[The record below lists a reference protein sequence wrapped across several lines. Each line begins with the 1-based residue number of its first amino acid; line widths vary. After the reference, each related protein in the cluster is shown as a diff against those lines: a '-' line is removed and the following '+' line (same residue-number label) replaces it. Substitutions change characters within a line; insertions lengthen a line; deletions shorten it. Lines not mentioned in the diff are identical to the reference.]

1 MEPHAHSIAPRVLVV
16 EDDAA
21 LSEVVRTFLGDE
33 GYACA
38 PAFSGTEALLLSERA
53 AEKGQ
58 PFDLVILD
66 LMLPGV
72 PGEELIGR
80 LRAAGVD
87 APVIVTSAKGAL
99 ADRVGVSAQAVCKWE
114 NDLSC
119 PDISLLPQLARTFQ
133 EEHPGVE
140 VRVRIA
146 NGELLRRDLL
156 ENRLDLALLEG
167 EENGADLMLTPF
179 AAGEMALIVP
189 PGHPLARAGGA
200 TLAQAAAYPL
210 LLRETGSATRRFLD
224 QLLMSRG
231 LAVQPVWESASTQAL
246 LSAVREGL
254 GITLVPWAL
263 ARQTV
268 LRGEAE
274 RCPVTDAELIRRRYV
289 AWHPS
294 KYVTGT
300 MRAFVNL
307 CMEQAKNA

>member
-1 MEPHAHSIAPRVLVV
+1 MTLRHMRIFQKIYETQSV
-16 EDDAA
+16 
-21 LSEVVRTFLGDE
+21 T
-33 GYACA
+33 
-38 PAFSGTEALLLSERA
+38 RA
-53 AEKGQ
+53 AEALHMTQ
-58 PFDLVILD
+58 PAVTRALQELEKYYGLRLFERLNRRLTVTEAGRRMYDYALHLTETFDTMEKSLRD
-66 LMLPGV
+66 WERQGV
-72 PGEELIGR
+72 L
-80 LRAAGVD
+80 
-87 APVIVTSAKGAL
+87 
-99 ADRVGVSAQAVCKWE
+99 RVGASVSLGC
-114 NDLSC
+114 
-119 PDISLLPQLARTFQ
+119 SLLPQLARTFQ

-140 VRVRIA
+140 VRVCIA

-307 CMEQAKNA
+307 CMEQAKSA

>member
-1 MEPHAHSIAPRVLVV
+1 MTLRHMRIFQKIYETQSV
-16 EDDAA
+16 
-21 LSEVVRTFLGDE
+21 T
-33 GYACA
+33 
-38 PAFSGTEALLLSERA
+38 RA
-53 AEKGQ
+53 AEALHMTQ
-58 PFDLVILD
+58 PAVTRALQELEKYYGLRLFERLNRRLTVTEAGRRMYDYALHLTETFDTMEKSLRD
-66 LMLPGV
+66 WERQGV
-72 PGEELIGR
+72 L
-80 LRAAGVD
+80 
-87 APVIVTSAKGAL
+87 
-99 ADRVGVSAQAVCKWE
+99 RVGASVSLGC
-114 NDLSC
+114 
-119 PDISLLPQLARTFQ
+119 SLLPQLARTFQ

-224 QLLMSRG
+224 RLLMSRG

-307 CMEQAKNA
+307 CMEQAKSA

>member
-1 MEPHAHSIAPRVLVV
+1 
-16 EDDAA
+16 
-21 LSEVVRTFLGDE
+21 
-33 GYACA
+33 
-38 PAFSGTEALLLSERA
+38 
-53 AEKGQ
+53 
-58 PFDLVILD
+58 
-66 LMLPGV
+66 ML
-72 PGEELIGR
+72 
-80 LRAAGVD
+80 
-87 APVIVTSAKGAL
+87 
-99 ADRVGVSAQAVCKWE
+99 RVGASVSLGC
-114 NDLSC
+114 
-119 PDISLLPQLARTFQ
+119 SLLPQLARTFQ

-156 ENRLDLALLEG
+156 ENRLDLALREG

-179 AAGEMALIVP
+179 AVGEMALIVP

-307 CMEQAKNA
+307 CMEQAKSA

>member
-1 MEPHAHSIAPRVLVV
+1 MTLRHMRIFQKIYETQSV
-16 EDDAA
+16 
-21 LSEVVRTFLGDE
+21 T
-33 GYACA
+33 
-38 PAFSGTEALLLSERA
+38 RA
-53 AEKGQ
+53 AEALHMTQ
-58 PFDLVILD
+58 PAVTRALQELEKYYGLRLFERLNRRLTVTEAGRRMYDYALHLTETFDTMEKSLRD
-66 LMLPGV
+66 WERQGV
-72 PGEELIGR
+72 L
-80 LRAAGVD
+80 
-87 APVIVTSAKGAL
+87 
-99 ADRVGVSAQAVCKWE
+99 RVGASVSLGC
-114 NDLSC
+114 
-119 PDISLLPQLARTFQ
+119 SLLPQLTRTFQ

-167 EENGADLMLTPF
+167 EENGANLMLTPF

-231 LAVQPVWESASTQAL
+231 LAAQPVWESASTQAL

>member
-1 MEPHAHSIAPRVLVV
+1 MTLRHMRIFQKIYETQSV
-16 EDDAA
+16 
-21 LSEVVRTFLGDE
+21 T
-33 GYACA
+33 
-38 PAFSGTEALLLSERA
+38 RA
-53 AEKGQ
+53 AEALHMTQ
-58 PFDLVILD
+58 PAVTRALQELEKYYGLRLFERLNRRLTVTEAGRRMYDYALHLTETFDTMEKSLRD
-66 LMLPGV
+66 WERQGV
-72 PGEELIGR
+72 L
-80 LRAAGVD
+80 
-87 APVIVTSAKGAL
+87 
-99 ADRVGVSAQAVCKWE
+99 RVGASVSLGC
-114 NDLSC
+114 SM
-119 PDISLLPQLARTFQ
+119 LPQLARTFQ

-307 CMEQAKNA
+307 CMEQAKSA

>member
-1 MEPHAHSIAPRVLVV
+1 MTLRHMRIFQKIYETQSV
-16 EDDAA
+16 
-21 LSEVVRTFLGDE
+21 T
-33 GYACA
+33 
-38 PAFSGTEALLLSERA
+38 RA
-53 AEKGQ
+53 AEALHMTQ
-58 PFDLVILD
+58 PAVTRALQELEKYYGLRLFERLNRRLTVTEAGRRMYDYALHLTETFDTMEKSLRD
-66 LMLPGV
+66 WERQGV
-72 PGEELIGR
+72 L
-80 LRAAGVD
+80 
-87 APVIVTSAKGAL
+87 
-99 ADRVGVSAQAVCKWE
+99 RVGASVSLGC
-114 NDLSC
+114 
-119 PDISLLPQLARTFQ
+119 SLLPQLARTFQ

-189 PGHPLARAGGA
+189 PRHPLARAGGA

>member
-1 MEPHAHSIAPRVLVV
+1 MTLRHMRIFQKIYETQSV
-16 EDDAA
+16 
-21 LSEVVRTFLGDE
+21 T
-33 GYACA
+33 
-38 PAFSGTEALLLSERA
+38 RA
-53 AEKGQ
+53 AEAMHMTQ
-58 PFDLVILD
+58 PAVTRALQELEKYYGLRLFERLNRRLTVTEAGRRMYDYALHLTETFDTMEKSLRD
-66 LMLPGV
+66 WERQGV
-72 PGEELIGR
+72 L
-80 LRAAGVD
+80 
-87 APVIVTSAKGAL
+87 
-99 ADRVGVSAQAVCKWE
+99 RVGASVSLGC
-114 NDLSC
+114 
-119 PDISLLPQLARTFQ
+119 SLLPQLARTFQ

>member
-1 MEPHAHSIAPRVLVV
+1 MTLRHMRIFQKIYETQSV
-16 EDDAA
+16 
-21 LSEVVRTFLGDE
+21 T
-33 GYACA
+33 
-38 PAFSGTEALLLSERA
+38 RA
-53 AEKGQ
+53 AEALHMTQ
-58 PFDLVILD
+58 PAVTRALQELEKYYGLRLFERLNRRLTVTEAGRRMYDYALHLTETFDTMEKSLRD
-66 LMLPGV
+66 WERQGV
-72 PGEELIGR
+72 L
-80 LRAAGVD
+80 
-87 APVIVTSAKGAL
+87 
-99 ADRVGVSAQAVCKWE
+99 RVGASVSLGC
-114 NDLSC
+114 
-119 PDISLLPQLARTFQ
+119 SLLPQLARTFQ

-146 NGELLRRDLL
+146 NGELLRRALL

>member
-1 MEPHAHSIAPRVLVV
+1 MTLRHMRIFQKIYETQSV
-16 EDDAA
+16 
-21 LSEVVRTFLGDE
+21 T
-33 GYACA
+33 
-38 PAFSGTEALLLSERA
+38 RA
-53 AEKGQ
+53 AEALHMTQ
-58 PFDLVILD
+58 PAVTRALQELEKYYGLRLFERLNRRLTVTEAGRRMYDYALHLTETFDTMEKSLRD
-66 LMLPGV
+66 WERQGV
-72 PGEELIGR
+72 L
-80 LRAAGVD
+80 
-87 APVIVTSAKGAL
+87 
-99 ADRVGVSAQAVCKWE
+99 RVGASVSLGC
-114 NDLSC
+114 
-119 PDISLLPQLARTFQ
+119 SLLPQLARTFQ

-307 CMEQAKNA
+307 CMEQTENA

>member
-1 MEPHAHSIAPRVLVV
+1 MTLRHMRIFQKIYETQSV
-16 EDDAA
+16 
-21 LSEVVRTFLGDE
+21 T
-33 GYACA
+33 
-38 PAFSGTEALLLSERA
+38 RA
-53 AEKGQ
+53 AEALHMTQ
-58 PFDLVILD
+58 PAVTRALQELEKYYGLRLFERLNRRLTVTEAGRRMYDYALHLTETFDTMEKSLRD
-66 LMLPGV
+66 WERQGV
-72 PGEELIGR
+72 L
-80 LRAAGVD
+80 
-87 APVIVTSAKGAL
+87 
-99 ADRVGVSAQAVCKWE
+99 RVGASVSLGC
-114 NDLSC
+114 
-119 PDISLLPQLARTFQ
+119 SLLPQLARTFQ
-133 EEHPGVE
+133 EERPGVE

-307 CMEQAKNA
+307 CMEQAKSA

>member
-1 MEPHAHSIAPRVLVV
+1 MTLRHMRIFQKIYETQSV
-16 EDDAA
+16 
-21 LSEVVRTFLGDE
+21 T
-33 GYACA
+33 
-38 PAFSGTEALLLSERA
+38 RA
-53 AEKGQ
+53 AEALHMTQ
-58 PFDLVILD
+58 PAVTRALQELEKYYGLRLFERLNRRLTVTEAGRRMYDYALHLTETFDTMEKSLRD
-66 LMLPGV
+66 WERQGV
-72 PGEELIGR
+72 L
-80 LRAAGVD
+80 
-87 APVIVTSAKGAL
+87 
-99 ADRVGVSAQAVCKWE
+99 RVGASVSLGC
-114 NDLSC
+114 
-119 PDISLLPQLARTFQ
+119 SLLPQLARTFQ
-133 EEHPGVE
+133 EEHSGVE

-307 CMEQAKNA
+307 CMEQAKSA

>member
-1 MEPHAHSIAPRVLVV
+1 MTLRHMRIFQKIYETQSV
-16 EDDAA
+16 
-21 LSEVVRTFLGDE
+21 T
-33 GYACA
+33 
-38 PAFSGTEALLLSERA
+38 RA
-53 AEKGQ
+53 AEALHMTQ
-58 PFDLVILD
+58 PAVTRGLQELEKYYGLRLFERLNRRLTVTEAGRRMYDYALHLTETFDTMEKSLRD
-66 LMLPGV
+66 WERQGV
-72 PGEELIGR
+72 L
-80 LRAAGVD
+80 
-87 APVIVTSAKGAL
+87 
-99 ADRVGVSAQAVCKWE
+99 RVGASVSLGC
-114 NDLSC
+114 
-119 PDISLLPQLARTFQ
+119 SLLPQLARTFQ

-307 CMEQAKNA
+307 CMEQAKCA

>member
-1 MEPHAHSIAPRVLVV
+1 MTLRHMRIFQKIYETQSV
-16 EDDAA
+16 
-21 LSEVVRTFLGDE
+21 T
-33 GYACA
+33 
-38 PAFSGTEALLLSERA
+38 RA
-53 AEKGQ
+53 AEALHMTQ
-58 PFDLVILD
+58 PAVTRALQELEKYYGLRLFERLNRRLTVTEAGRRMYDYALHLTETFDTMEKSLRD
-66 LMLPGV
+66 WERQGV
-72 PGEELIGR
+72 L
-80 LRAAGVD
+80 
-87 APVIVTSAKGAL
+87 
-99 ADRVGVSAQAVCKWE
+99 RVGASVSLGC
-114 NDLSC
+114 
-119 PDISLLPQLARTFQ
+119 SLLPQLARTFQ

-140 VRVRIA
+140 ARVRIA

-200 TLAQAAAYPL
+200 TLAQAAAHPL

>member
-1 MEPHAHSIAPRVLVV
+1 MTLRHMRIFQKIYETQSV
-16 EDDAA
+16 
-21 LSEVVRTFLGDE
+21 T
-33 GYACA
+33 
-38 PAFSGTEALLLSERA
+38 RA
-53 AEKGQ
+53 AEALHMTQ
-58 PFDLVILD
+58 PAVTRALQELEKYYGLRLFERLNRRLTVTEAGRRMYDYALHLTETFDTMEKSLRD
-66 LMLPGV
+66 WERQGV
-72 PGEELIGR
+72 L
-80 LRAAGVD
+80 
-87 APVIVTSAKGAL
+87 
-99 ADRVGVSAQAVCKWE
+99 RVGASVSLGC
-114 NDLSC
+114 
-119 PDISLLPQLARTFQ
+119 SLLPQLARTFQ

-231 LAVQPVWESASTQAL
+231 LAVQPVWGSASTQAL

>member
-1 MEPHAHSIAPRVLVV
+1 MTLRHMRIFQKIYETQSV
-16 EDDAA
+16 
-21 LSEVVRTFLGDE
+21 T
-33 GYACA
+33 
-38 PAFSGTEALLLSERA
+38 RA
-53 AEKGQ
+53 AEALHMTQ
-58 PFDLVILD
+58 PAVTRALQELEKYYGLRLFERLNRRLTVTEAGRRMYDYALHLTETFDTMEKSLRD
-66 LMLPGV
+66 WERQGV
-72 PGEELIGR
+72 L
-80 LRAAGVD
+80 
-87 APVIVTSAKGAL
+87 
-99 ADRVGVSAQAVCKWE
+99 RVGASVSLGC
-114 NDLSC
+114 
-119 PDISLLPQLARTFQ
+119 SLLPQLARTFQ

-300 MRAFVNL
+300 MREFVNL

>member
-1 MEPHAHSIAPRVLVV
+1 MTLRHMRIFQKIYETQSV
-16 EDDAA
+16 
-21 LSEVVRTFLGDE
+21 T
-33 GYACA
+33 
-38 PAFSGTEALLLSERA
+38 RA
-53 AEKGQ
+53 AEALHMTQ
-58 PFDLVILD
+58 PAVTRALQELEKYYGLRLFERLNRRLTVTEAGRRMYDYALHLTETFDTMEKSLRD
-66 LMLPGV
+66 WERQGV
-72 PGEELIGR
+72 L
-80 LRAAGVD
+80 
-87 APVIVTSAKGAL
+87 
-99 ADRVGVSAQAVCKWE
+99 RVGASVSLGC
-114 NDLSC
+114 
-119 PDISLLPQLARTFQ
+119 SLLPQLARTFQ

-231 LAVQPVWESASTQAL
+231 LAVQPVWESDSTQAL

-307 CMEQAKNA
+307 CMEQAKSA

>member
-1 MEPHAHSIAPRVLVV
+1 MTLRHMRIFQKIYETQSV
-16 EDDAA
+16 
-21 LSEVVRTFLGDE
+21 T
-33 GYACA
+33 
-38 PAFSGTEALLLSERA
+38 RA
-53 AEKGQ
+53 AEALHMTQ
-58 PFDLVILD
+58 PAVTRALQELEKYYGLRLFERLNRRLTVTEAGRRMYDYALHLTETFDTMEKSLRD
-66 LMLPGV
+66 WERQGV
-72 PGEELIGR
+72 L
-80 LRAAGVD
+80 
-87 APVIVTSAKGAL
+87 
-99 ADRVGVSAQAVCKWE
+99 RVGASVSLGC
-114 NDLSC
+114 
-119 PDISLLPQLARTFQ
+119 SLLPQLARTFQ

-156 ENRLDLALLEG
+156 ENRLDRALLEG

-307 CMEQAKNA
+307 CMEQAKSA

>member
-1 MEPHAHSIAPRVLVV
+1 MTLRHMRIFQKIYETQSV
-16 EDDAA
+16 
-21 LSEVVRTFLGDE
+21 T
-33 GYACA
+33 
-38 PAFSGTEALLLSERA
+38 RA
-53 AEKGQ
+53 AEALHMTQ
-58 PFDLVILD
+58 PAVTRALQELEKYYGLRLFERLNRRLTVTEAGRRMYDYALHLTETFDTMEKSLRD
-66 LMLPGV
+66 WERQGV
-72 PGEELIGR
+72 L
-80 LRAAGVD
+80 
-87 APVIVTSAKGAL
+87 
-99 ADRVGVSAQAVCKWE
+99 RVGASVSLGC
-114 NDLSC
+114 
-119 PDISLLPQLARTFQ
+119 SLLPQLARTFQ

-231 LAVQPVWESASTQAL
+231 LAVHPVWESASTQAL

-307 CMEQAKNA
+307 CMEQAKSA

>member
-1 MEPHAHSIAPRVLVV
+1 MTLRHMRIFQKIYETQSV
-16 EDDAA
+16 
-21 LSEVVRTFLGDE
+21 T
-33 GYACA
+33 
-38 PAFSGTEALLLSERA
+38 RA
-53 AEKGQ
+53 AEALHMTQ
-58 PFDLVILD
+58 PAVTRALQELEKYYGLRLFERLNRRLTVTEAGRRMYDYALHLTETFDTMEKSLRD
-66 LMLPGV
+66 WERQGV
-72 PGEELIGR
+72 L
-80 LRAAGVD
+80 
-87 APVIVTSAKGAL
+87 
-99 ADRVGVSAQAVCKWE
+99 RVGASVSLGC
-114 NDLSC
+114 
-119 PDISLLPQLARTFQ
+119 SLLPQLARTFQ
-133 EEHPGVE
+133 EEYPGVE

-167 EENGADLMLTPF
+167 EENGADLMLTAF

-289 AWHPS
+289 AWHLS

>member
-1 MEPHAHSIAPRVLVV
+1 MTLRHMRIFQKIYETQSV
-16 EDDAA
+16 
-21 LSEVVRTFLGDE
+21 T
-33 GYACA
+33 
-38 PAFSGTEALLLSERA
+38 RA
-53 AEKGQ
+53 AEALHMTQ
-58 PFDLVILD
+58 PAVTRALQELEKYYGLRLFERLNRRLTVTEAGRRMYDYALHLTETFDTMEKSLRD
-66 LMLPGV
+66 WERQGV
-72 PGEELIGR
+72 L
-80 LRAAGVD
+80 
-87 APVIVTSAKGAL
+87 
-99 ADRVGVSAQAVCKWE
+99 RVGASVSLGC
-114 NDLSC
+114 
-119 PDISLLPQLARTFQ
+119 SLLPQLARTFQ

-307 CMEQAKNA
+307 CIEQAKSA

>member
-1 MEPHAHSIAPRVLVV
+1 MTLRHMRIFQKIYETQSV
-16 EDDAA
+16 
-21 LSEVVRTFLGDE
+21 T
-33 GYACA
+33 
-38 PAFSGTEALLLSERA
+38 RA
-53 AEKGQ
+53 AEALHMTQ
-58 PFDLVILD
+58 PAVTRALQELEKYYGLRLFERLNRRLTVTEAGRRMYDYALHLTETFDTMEKSLRD
-66 LMLPGV
+66 WERQGV
-72 PGEELIGR
+72 L
-80 LRAAGVD
+80 
-87 APVIVTSAKGAL
+87 
-99 ADRVGVSAQAVCKWE
+99 RVGASVSLGC
-114 NDLSC
+114 
-119 PDISLLPQLARTFQ
+119 SLLPQLARTFQ

-231 LAVQPVWESASTQAL
+231 LAVPPVWESASTQAL

-307 CMEQAKNA
+307 CMEQAKSA

>member
-1 MEPHAHSIAPRVLVV
+1 MTLRHMRIFQKIYETQSV
-16 EDDAA
+16 
-21 LSEVVRTFLGDE
+21 T
-33 GYACA
+33 
-38 PAFSGTEALLLSERA
+38 RA
-53 AEKGQ
+53 AEALHMTQ
-58 PFDLVILD
+58 PAVTRALQELEKYYGLRLFERLNRRLTVTEAGRRMYDYALHLTETFDTMEKSLRD
-66 LMLPGV
+66 WERQGV
-72 PGEELIGR
+72 L
-80 LRAAGVD
+80 
-87 APVIVTSAKGAL
+87 
-99 ADRVGVSAQAVCKWE
+99 RVGASVSLGC
-114 NDLSC
+114 
-119 PDISLLPQLARTFQ
+119 SLLPQLARTFQ

-268 LRGEAE
+268 LRGETE

-307 CMEQAKNA
+307 CMEQAKSA

>member
-1 MEPHAHSIAPRVLVV
+1 MTLRHMRIFQKIYETQSV
-16 EDDAA
+16 
-21 LSEVVRTFLGDE
+21 T
-33 GYACA
+33 
-38 PAFSGTEALLLSERA
+38 RA
-53 AEKGQ
+53 AEALHMTQ
-58 PFDLVILD
+58 PAVTRALQELEKYYGLRLFERLNRRLTVTEAGRRMYDYALHLTETFDTMEKSLRD
-66 LMLPGV
+66 WERQGV
-72 PGEELIGR
+72 L
-80 LRAAGVD
+80 
-87 APVIVTSAKGAL
+87 
-99 ADRVGVSAQAVCKWE
+99 RVGASVSLGC
-114 NDLSC
+114 
-119 PDISLLPQLARTFQ
+119 SLLPQLARTFQ

-189 PGHPLARAGGA
+189 PGHPLARAGGV

-268 LRGEAE
+268 LRGEAG

-307 CMEQAKNA
+307 CMEQAKSA

>member
-1 MEPHAHSIAPRVLVV
+1 MTLRHMRIFQKIYETQSV
-16 EDDAA
+16 
-21 LSEVVRTFLGDE
+21 T
-33 GYACA
+33 
-38 PAFSGTEALLLSERA
+38 RA
-53 AEKGQ
+53 AEALHMTQ
-58 PFDLVILD
+58 PAVTRALQELEKYYGLRLFERLNRRLTVTEAGRRMYDYALHLTETFDTMEKSLRD
-66 LMLPGV
+66 WERQGV
-72 PGEELIGR
+72 L
-80 LRAAGVD
+80 
-87 APVIVTSAKGAL
+87 
-99 ADRVGVSAQAVCKWE
+99 RVGASVSLGC
-114 NDLSC
+114 
-119 PDISLLPQLARTFQ
+119 SLLPQLARTFQ

-189 PGHPLARAGGA
+189 PGHPLARTGGA

-307 CMEQAKNA
+307 CMEQAKSA

>member
-1 MEPHAHSIAPRVLVV
+1 MTLRHMRIFQKIYETQSV
-16 EDDAA
+16 
-21 LSEVVRTFLGDE
+21 T
-33 GYACA
+33 
-38 PAFSGTEALLLSERA
+38 RA
-53 AEKGQ
+53 AEALHMTQ
-58 PFDLVILD
+58 PAVTRALQELEKYYGLRLFERLNRRLTVTEAGRRMYDYALHLTETFDTMEKSLRD
-66 LMLPGV
+66 WERQGV
-72 PGEELIGR
+72 L
-80 LRAAGVD
+80 
-87 APVIVTSAKGAL
+87 
-99 ADRVGVSAQAVCKWE
+99 RVGASVSLGC
-114 NDLSC
+114 
-119 PDISLLPQLARTFQ
+119 SLLPQLARTFQ

-200 TLAQAAAYPL
+200 TLVQAAAYPL

>member
-1 MEPHAHSIAPRVLVV
+1 MTLRHMRIFQKIYETQSV
-16 EDDAA
+16 
-21 LSEVVRTFLGDE
+21 T
-33 GYACA
+33 
-38 PAFSGTEALLLSERA
+38 RA
-53 AEKGQ
+53 AEALHMTQ
-58 PFDLVILD
+58 PAVTRALQELEKYYGLRLFERLNRRLTVTEAGRRMYDYALHLTETFDTMEKSLRD
-66 LMLPGV
+66 WERQGV
-72 PGEELIGR
+72 L
-80 LRAAGVD
+80 
-87 APVIVTSAKGAL
+87 
-99 ADRVGVSAQAVCKWE
+99 RVGASVSLGC
-114 NDLSC
+114 
-119 PDISLLPQLARTFQ
+119 SLLPQLARTFQ

-294 KYVTGT
+294 KYMTGT

>member
-1 MEPHAHSIAPRVLVV
+1 MTLRHMRIFQKIYETQSV
-16 EDDAA
+16 
-21 LSEVVRTFLGDE
+21 T
-33 GYACA
+33 
-38 PAFSGTEALLLSERA
+38 RA
-53 AEKGQ
+53 AEALHMTQ
-58 PFDLVILD
+58 PAVTRALQELEKYYGLRLFERLNRRLTVTEAGRRMYDYALHLTETFDTMEKSLRD
-66 LMLPGV
+66 WERQGV
-72 PGEELIGR
+72 L
-80 LRAAGVD
+80 
-87 APVIVTSAKGAL
+87 
-99 ADRVGVSAQAVCKWE
+99 RVGASVSLGC
-114 NDLSC
+114 
-119 PDISLLPQLARTFQ
+119 SLLPQLARTFQ
-133 EEHPGVE
+133 EEHSGVE

-146 NGELLRRDLL
+146 NGKLLRRDLL

>member
-1 MEPHAHSIAPRVLVV
+1 MTLRHMRIFQKIYETQSV
-16 EDDAA
+16 
-21 LSEVVRTFLGDE
+21 T
-33 GYACA
+33 
-38 PAFSGTEALLLSERA
+38 RA
-53 AEKGQ
+53 AEALHMTQ
-58 PFDLVILD
+58 PAVTRALQELEKYYGLRLFERLNRRLTVTEAGRRMYDYALHLTETFDTMEKSLRD
-66 LMLPGV
+66 WERQGV
-72 PGEELIGR
+72 L
-80 LRAAGVD
+80 
-87 APVIVTSAKGAL
+87 
-99 ADRVGVSAQAVCKWE
+99 RVGASVSLGC
-114 NDLSC
+114 
-119 PDISLLPQLARTFQ
+119 SLLPQLARTFQ

-231 LAVQPVWESASTQAL
+231 LTVQPVWESASTQAL

-307 CMEQAKNA
+307 CMEQAKSA

>member
-1 MEPHAHSIAPRVLVV
+1 MTLRHMRIFQKIYETQSV
-16 EDDAA
+16 
-21 LSEVVRTFLGDE
+21 T
-33 GYACA
+33 
-38 PAFSGTEALLLSERA
+38 RA
-53 AEKGQ
+53 AEALHMTQ
-58 PFDLVILD
+58 PAVTRALQELEKYYGLRLFERLNRRLTVTEAGRRMYDYALHLTETFDTMEKSLRD
-66 LMLPGV
+66 WEWQGV
-72 PGEELIGR
+72 L
-80 LRAAGVD
+80 
-87 APVIVTSAKGAL
+87 
-99 ADRVGVSAQAVCKWE
+99 RVGASVSLGC
-114 NDLSC
+114 
-119 PDISLLPQLARTFQ
+119 SLLPQLARTFQ

-307 CMEQAKNA
+307 CMEQAKSA

>member
-1 MEPHAHSIAPRVLVV
+1 MTLRHMRIFQKIYETQSV
-16 EDDAA
+16 
-21 LSEVVRTFLGDE
+21 T
-33 GYACA
+33 
-38 PAFSGTEALLLSERA
+38 RA
-53 AEKGQ
+53 AEALHMTQ
-58 PFDLVILD
+58 PAVTRALQELEKYYGLRLFERLNRRLTVTEAGRRMYDYALHLTETFDTMEKSLRD
-66 LMLPGV
+66 WERQGV
-72 PGEELIGR
+72 L
-80 LRAAGVD
+80 
-87 APVIVTSAKGAL
+87 
-99 ADRVGVSAQAVCKWE
+99 RVGASVSLGC
-114 NDLSC
+114 
-119 PDISLLPQLARTFQ
+119 SLLPQLARTFQ

-200 TLAQAAAYPL
+200 TLAQAVAYPL

>member
-1 MEPHAHSIAPRVLVV
+1 MTLRHMRIFQKIYETQSV
-16 EDDAA
+16 
-21 LSEVVRTFLGDE
+21 T
-33 GYACA
+33 
-38 PAFSGTEALLLSERA
+38 RA
-53 AEKGQ
+53 AEALHMTQ
-58 PFDLVILD
+58 PAVTRALQELEKYYGLRLFERLNRRLTVTEAGRRMYDYALHLTETFDTMEKSLRD
-66 LMLPGV
+66 WERQGV
-72 PGEELIGR
+72 L
-80 LRAAGVD
+80 
-87 APVIVTSAKGAL
+87 
-99 ADRVGVSAQAVCKWE
+99 RVGASVSLGC
-114 NDLSC
+114 
-119 PDISLLPQLARTFQ
+119 SLLPQLARTFQ

-294 KYVTGT
+294 KYVTAT

>member
-1 MEPHAHSIAPRVLVV
+1 MTLRHMRIFQKIYETQSV
-16 EDDAA
+16 
-21 LSEVVRTFLGDE
+21 T
-33 GYACA
+33 
-38 PAFSGTEALLLSERA
+38 RA
-53 AEKGQ
+53 AEALHMTQ
-58 PFDLVILD
+58 PAVTRALQELEKYYGLRLFERLNRRLTVTEAGRRMYDYALHLTETFDTMEKSLRD
-66 LMLPGV
+66 WERQGV
-72 PGEELIGR
+72 L
-80 LRAAGVD
+80 
-87 APVIVTSAKGAL
+87 
-99 ADRVGVSAQAVCKWE
+99 RVGASVSLGC
-114 NDLSC
+114 
-119 PDISLLPQLARTFQ
+119 SLLPQLARTFQ

-200 TLAQAAAYPL
+200 TLVQAAAYPL

-307 CMEQAKNA
+307 CMEQAKSA

>member
-1 MEPHAHSIAPRVLVV
+1 MTLRHMRIFQKIYETQSV
-16 EDDAA
+16 
-21 LSEVVRTFLGDE
+21 T
-33 GYACA
+33 
-38 PAFSGTEALLLSERA
+38 RA
-53 AEKGQ
+53 AEALHMTQ
-58 PFDLVILD
+58 PAVTRALQELEKYYGLRLFERLNRRLTVTEAGRRMYDYALHLTETFDTMEKSLRD
-66 LMLPGV
+66 WERQGV
-72 PGEELIGR
+72 L
-80 LRAAGVD
+80 
-87 APVIVTSAKGAL
+87 
-99 ADRVGVSAQAVCKWE
+99 RVGASVSLGC
-114 NDLSC
+114 
-119 PDISLLPQLARTFQ
+119 SLLPQLARTFQ

-307 CMEQAKNA
+307 CMEQVKSA

>member
-1 MEPHAHSIAPRVLVV
+1 
-16 EDDAA
+16 
-21 LSEVVRTFLGDE
+21 
-33 GYACA
+33 
-38 PAFSGTEALLLSERA
+38 
-53 AEKGQ
+53 
-58 PFDLVILD
+58 
-66 LMLPGV
+66 ML
-72 PGEELIGR
+72 
-80 LRAAGVD
+80 
-87 APVIVTSAKGAL
+87 
-99 ADRVGVSAQAVCKWE
+99 RVGASVSLGC
-114 NDLSC
+114 
-119 PDISLLPQLARTFQ
+119 SLLPQLARTFQ

-289 AWHPS
+289 AWHPC

>member
-1 MEPHAHSIAPRVLVV
+1 MTLRHMRIFQKIYETQSV
-16 EDDAA
+16 
-21 LSEVVRTFLGDE
+21 T
-33 GYACA
+33 
-38 PAFSGTEALLLSERA
+38 RA
-53 AEKGQ
+53 AEALHMTQ
-58 PFDLVILD
+58 PAVTRALQELEKYYGLRLFERLNRRLTVTEAGRRMYDYALHLTETFDTMEKSLRD
-66 LMLPGV
+66 WERQGV
-72 PGEELIGR
+72 L
-80 LRAAGVD
+80 
-87 APVIVTSAKGAL
+87 
-99 ADRVGVSAQAVCKWE
+99 RVGASVSLGC
-114 NDLSC
+114 
-119 PDISLLPQLARTFQ
+119 SLLPQLARTFQ

-189 PGHPLARAGGA
+189 PGHPLTRAGGA

>member
-1 MEPHAHSIAPRVLVV
+1 MTLRHMRIFQKIYETQSV
-16 EDDAA
+16 
-21 LSEVVRTFLGDE
+21 T
-33 GYACA
+33 
-38 PAFSGTEALLLSERA
+38 RA
-53 AEKGQ
+53 AEALHMTQ
-58 PFDLVILD
+58 PAVTRALQELEKYYGLRLFERLNRRLTVTEAGRRMYDYALHLTETFDTMEKSLRD
-66 LMLPGV
+66 WERQGV
-72 PGEELIGR
+72 L
-80 LRAAGVD
+80 
-87 APVIVTSAKGAL
+87 
-99 ADRVGVSAQAVCKWE
+99 RVGASVSLGC
-114 NDLSC
+114 
-119 PDISLLPQLARTFQ
+119 SLLPQLARTFQ

-189 PGHPLARAGGA
+189 PGHPLAPAGGA

-307 CMEQAKNA
+307 CMEQAKERIKI

>member
-1 MEPHAHSIAPRVLVV
+1 MTLRHMRIFQKIYETQSV
-16 EDDAA
+16 
-21 LSEVVRTFLGDE
+21 T
-33 GYACA
+33 
-38 PAFSGTEALLLSERA
+38 RA
-53 AEKGQ
+53 AEALHMTQ
-58 PFDLVILD
+58 PAVTRALQELEKYYGLRLFERLNRRLTVTEAGRRMYDYALHLTETFDTMEKSLRD
-66 LMLPGV
+66 WERQGV
-72 PGEELIGR
+72 L
-80 LRAAGVD
+80 
-87 APVIVTSAKGAL
+87 
-99 ADRVGVSAQAVCKWE
+99 RVGASVSLGC
-114 NDLSC
+114 
-119 PDISLLPQLARTFQ
+119 SLLPQLARTFQ

-179 AAGEMALIVP
+179 AAWEMALIVP

-246 LSAVREGL
+246 LSAVREEL

>member
-1 MEPHAHSIAPRVLVV
+1 MTLRHMRIFQKIYETQSV
-16 EDDAA
+16 
-21 LSEVVRTFLGDE
+21 T
-33 GYACA
+33 
-38 PAFSGTEALLLSERA
+38 RA
-53 AEKGQ
+53 AEALHMTQ
-58 PFDLVILD
+58 PTVTRALQELEKYYGLRLFERLNRRLTVTEAGRRMYDYALHLTETFDTMEKSLRD
-66 LMLPGV
+66 WERQGV
-72 PGEELIGR
+72 LRIG
-80 LRAAGVD
+80 A
-87 APVIVTSAKGAL
+87 S
-99 ADRVGVSAQAVCKWE
+99 VSLGC
-114 NDLSC
+114 
-119 PDISLLPQLARTFQ
+119 SLLPQLARTFQ

-307 CMEQAKNA
+307 CMEQAKSA

>member
-1 MEPHAHSIAPRVLVV
+1 MTLRHMRIFQKIYETQSV
-16 EDDAA
+16 
-21 LSEVVRTFLGDE
+21 T
-33 GYACA
+33 
-38 PAFSGTEALLLSERA
+38 RA
-53 AEKGQ
+53 AEALHMTQ
-58 PFDLVILD
+58 PAVTRALQELEKYYGLRLFERLNRRLTVTEAGRRMYDYALHLTETFDTMEKSLRD
-66 LMLPGV
+66 WERQGV
-72 PGEELIGR
+72 L
-80 LRAAGVD
+80 
-87 APVIVTSAKGAL
+87 
-99 ADRVGVSAQAVCKWE
+99 RVGASVSLGC
-114 NDLSC
+114 
-119 PDISLLPQLARTFQ
+119 SLLPQLARTFQ

-140 VRVRIA
+140 MRVRIA

-307 CMEQAKNA
+307 CMEQAKSA